1 MAKVYRDRKFDEEDV
16 RIRPSRSTRPRSKE
30 RPKHSDA
37 EDALVVTVDRGRI
50 TALLRSEVASS
61 EKEILLTAVAAREL
75 GRKSVVVGDHVKVVG
90 DLTGNPGT
98 LARIIKID
106 ERKNS
111 LSRTVDDDP
120 AQERRLVANVDQLA
134 IVAACAN
141 PEPRHGFIDRALV
154 VAFDQAITPII
165 VMTKRDLADPSEFL
179 ENYRTLEIPIFEIE
193 RSGNLDQLKDVLQ
206 NRMTVL
212 LGHSGVGKSTLVNA
226 LIEENQRATGSVNE
240 VTGRGRHTSSSAIA
254 LPLPNG
260 GFVIDTPGV
269 RSFGLSHI
277 DRNRVI
283 GAFPEFA
290 EIIARC
296 PKNCTHM
303 EESCALNHSPELQG
317 KSERRLESL
326 RTLLTSSAGT
336 EY

>member
-1 MAKVYRDRKFDEEDV
+1 MAKVYRDRKFDEDDV
-16 RIRPSRSTRPRSKE
+16 RVRPSRSTRPRSKE
-30 RPKHSDA
+30 RPKYSDA
-37 EDALVVTVDRGRI
+37 QDALVISVDRGRI
-50 TALLRSEVASS
+50 TALLQSDMPATGAQT
-61 EKEILLTAVAAREL
+61 LLTAVTAREL
-75 GRKSVVVGDHVKVVG
+75 GRKSAVVGDHVKVVG

-98 LARIIKID
+98 LARIVKIN

-120 AQERRLVANVDQLA
+120 SQERRLVANIDQLA

-154 VAFDQAITPII
+154 IAFDQRITPII

-179 ENYRTLEIPIFEIE
+179 ENYRTLDIPIFEIQ
-193 RSGNLDQLKDVLQ
+193 RGDNLDQLTEILQ
-206 NRMTVL
+206 GRMTVL

-226 LIEENQRATGSVNE
+226 LTEEEQRATGSVNE
-240 VTGRGRHTSSSAIA
+240 VTGRGRHTSSNAIA
-254 LPLPNG
+254 LLLPGG

-277 DRNRVI
+277 DRSRVI

-290 EIIARC
+290 EIVARC
-296 PKNCTHM
+296 PKNCSHM
-303 EESCALNHSPELQG
+303 EETCALNHSSGLEG
-317 KSERRLESL
+317 RSERRLESL
-326 RTLLTSSAGT
+326 RSLLTSSTGS